1 MGYNSSMSTVRNQ
14 VLQFVHTH
22 QSVSASDIAML
33 LGTSRANARHHLVI
47 LEKQG
52 FVEVIG
58 TRQGEGRG
66 RPSVLYGLSDRTK
79 GDNLG
84 TLMSALLS
92 HSYLSINPEGRI
104 LFLEQLVETMV
115 HAGVDGKPISRQDES
130 ISETLTKKLY
140 RAIQI
145 LNQMNYHARWEAHAD
160 SPYIHFGNCP
170 YSEIISRHP
179 ELCKLDSVLLTRLTG
194 ERVEQSAKLELD
206 SRGLSFCAFDV
217 KTS

>member
-1 MGYNSSMSTVRNQ
+1 MEYNHCMSTVRNQ

-66 RPSVLYGLSDRTK
+66 RPTVLYGLSDRTK

-84 TLMSALLS
+84 TLLSALLTQ
-92 HSYLSINPEGRI
+92 SYIPKSPEERI
-104 LFLEQLVETMV
+104 LFLEQLVETMIYTGGDNR
-115 HAGVDGKPISRQDES
+115 HKRRQDES
-130 ISETLTKKLY
+130 TPETLTQKLY
-140 RAIQI
+140 RAIQV
-145 LNQMNYHARWEAHAD
+145 LNQMNYHARWEAHSD
-160 SPYIHFGNCP
+160 SPHIHFANCP
-170 YSEIISRHP
+170 YAAIIGRHP
-179 ELCKLDSVLLTRLTG
+179 ELCRMDSVLLTRLTG

-206 SRGLSFCAFDV
+206 SRGLSFCAFV
-217 KTS
+217 IKTS